1 MEALG
6 GGETEP
12 RDSGETEPRD
22 SGEIELRDSG
32 ETEPRDS
39 GETEPRDSGDSGV
52 GSPSPSGA
60 VRAWGRKAAW
70 RKEARM
76 LAGARAAAQRL
87 AAEHGG
93 EVLLLYRP
101 RSHPNLPSLE
111 PCQVSPLKINSF
123 TMTIII

>member
-6 GGETEP
+6 G
-12 RDSGETEPRD
+12 
-22 SGEIELRDSG
+22 G

-111 PCQVSPLKINSF
+111 PCQVSTRPSEHAKDISF
-123 TMTIII
+123 DNDYNYLNQFCTILLSWLMEIRIP